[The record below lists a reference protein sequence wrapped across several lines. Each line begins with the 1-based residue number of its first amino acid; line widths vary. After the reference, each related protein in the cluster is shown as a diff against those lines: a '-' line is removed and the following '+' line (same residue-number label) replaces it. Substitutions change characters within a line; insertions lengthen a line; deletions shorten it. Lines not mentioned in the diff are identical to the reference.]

1 MDAVEE
7 VRSFNRFYT
16 REIGL
21 LREHLPASDLTLA
34 EARVVYE
41 LATAGEQTAADLG
54 RRLDMDKAHLS
65 RIAGR
70 LRARGLV
77 ESRVSPHH
85 GRQKPLSLTEAG
97 REMFGRLEAGTRA
110 QLETLL
116 APVSSE
122 ARSRVIE
129 AMAEIRT
136 ALGAAAEPEVQFRHP
151 EPGDLGWITHRQALL
166 YHREYSWDGTYE
178 GLVAAILGKF
188 VAEFD
193 PARDD
198 AWVATRGG
206 GAILGSVFLVH
217 GDAPGEAKLRLLYVE
232 PSARGLGIGRRL
244 VERCIER
251 AVELGYSRL
260 VLWTN
265 DILVSARRIYQ
276 AAGFRLIDEAPH
288 HSFGKDLV
296 GQTWA
301 LDLPKG
307 DVG

>member
-41 LATAGEQTAADLG
+41 LATAGERTAADLG
-54 RRLDMDKAHLS
+54 RGLDMDKAHLS

-85 GRQKPLSLTEAG
+85 GRQKLLSLTEAG
-97 REMFGRLEAGTRA
+97 RETFGRLEAGTRA
-110 QLETLL
+110 QLEALL
-116 APVSSE
+116 APVGSE

-136 ALGAAAEPEVQFRHP
+136 ALGAAAEPEVRLRGLV
-151 EPGDLGWITHRQALL
+151 PGDLGWITHRQAVL
-166 YHREYSWDGTYE
+166 YHREYDWDWTYE

-188 VAEFD
+188 AAEFD

-206 GAILGSVFLVH
+206 AVVGSVFLVH
-217 GDAPGEAKLRLLYVE
+217 GDVPGEAKLRLLYVE

-244 VERCIER
+244 VDRCIER
-251 AVELGYSRL
+251 AVELGYGRL

-276 AAGFRLIDEAPH
+276 AAGFRLVEEAPH

-301 LDLPKG
+301 LDLPKK

>member
-1 MDAVEE
+1 MDTVEE

-21 LREHLPASDLTLA
+21 LRPHLPASDLTLA

-41 LATAGEQTAADLG
+41 LATAGEQTAAALG
-54 RRLDMDKAHLS
+54 RRLGMDKAHLS

-77 ESRVSPHH
+77 ESRVGPDH
-85 GRQKPLSLTEAG
+85 GRQKPLSLTQAG
-97 REMFGRLEAGTRA
+97 RATFARLESGTRA

-116 APVSSE
+116 APVDGA
-122 ARSRVIE
+122 ARARMVE
-129 AMAEIRT
+129 AMAAIRT
-136 ALGAAAEPEVQFRHP
+136 ALGEDAEKQVALRGL
-151 EPGDLGWITHRQALL
+151 EPGDLGWITHRQAVL
-166 YHREYSWDGTYE
+166 YTREYGWDWTYE
-178 GLVAAILGKF
+178 GLVSTIIGRF
-188 VAEFD
+188 VETFD

-206 GAILGSVFLVH
+206 AIVGSVFLVH
-217 GDAPGEAKLRLLYVE
+217 GDRPGEAKLRLLYVE
-232 PSARGLGIGRRL
+232 PSARGLGVGRRL
-244 VERCIER
+244 VERCIAR
-251 AVELGYSRL
+251 ATELGYRRL

-265 DILVSARRIYQ
+265 DVLVAARRLYQ
-276 AAGFRLIDEAPH
+276 AAGFRLVEEAPH

-301 LDLPKG
+301 LDLHPAEAG
-307 DVG
+307 